1 MARRSRRIPPQM
13 LASLLGGA
21 NATGERLDGRI
32 EERLDFMSN
41 LRGESPEAS
50 RDLDRSLLLEV
61 SRVREALEAAKA
73 TQAEMRELLEKLTAP
88 PWHVA
93 TFLASVT
100 TAFGQRFEVLHRD
113 ARRLVAVHQ
122 DVELSE
128 LRCGDEVYLN
138 EGLNMV
144 MGKSLVLSPGETA
157 VFDRHLADGR
167 LVIRSRDE
175 EIVVLAAAVLGD
187 ETLEQGNLVRWSR
200 TSMMAYERVESAKG
214 EGLFLEGKPA
224 ETFNDIGGLDQEI
237 EKLKRAIL
245 LRHDHPDKARK
256 YDLSRAGSVLLV
268 GPPGTG
274 KTLIAKGLAS
284 WLGDLSPSGRSRFM
298 NIKPGS
304 LHSVWYSQSEQNY
317 REVFRIAREAGEQD
331 PDVPVVLFFDEVDA
345 VSSTRGASMTRVD
358 DRVLMAFAAE
368 LDGLESRG
376 NVMVVGATNR
386 PDSVDPAIMRPGR
399 LADRIINVP
408 RPDRRASGEIFGK
421 HLRPDMPYWLNG
433 NGHDNE
439 SARQEI
445 FESALSRI
453 FSPNGAGDLASVSF
467 ADGSRRSVRPGDLIS
482 GALIAS
488 IALGARERACAREVD
503 TGEGG
508 ISLEDV
514 LVASEEVFAETARV
528 LTRANCSNY
537 LQDMPQDL
545 AVTRVDLTPRR
556 VHRQHRY
563 LSDQ

>member
-1 MARRSRRIPPQM
+1 MARRNRRMPPQM
-13 LASLLGGA
+13 LARLLGGE
-21 NATGERLDGRI
+21 NLTEGRI
-32 EERLDFMSN
+32 EERLDFLST

-50 RDLDRSLLLEV
+50 RDLDRTLLQEV
-61 SRVREALEAAKA
+61 SRVREALEAARA

-100 TAFGQRFEVLHRD
+100 TALGPRFEVLHRD

-122 DVELSE
+122 DVEPSE

-157 VFDRHLADGR
+157 VFDRRLTDGR
-167 LVIRSRDE
+167 MVIRSRDE
-175 EIVVLAAAVLGD
+175 EIVVLAAAVLED
-187 ETLEQGNLVRWSR
+187 ENFEQGNLVRWSR
-200 TSMMAYERVESAKG
+200 TSMMAFERVESAKG
-214 EGLFLEGKPA
+214 EGMFLEGKPA
-224 ETFNDIGGLDQEI
+224 ETFNDIGGLDREI

-274 KTLIAKGLAS
+274 KTLIARGLAS

-317 REVFRIAREAGEQD
+317 REVFRIAREAGESE

-408 RPDRRASGEIFGK
+408 RPDRNATGEIFGK
-421 HLRPDMPYWLNG
+421 HLRPDMPYRANG
-433 NGHDNE
+433 SDNE
-439 SARQEI
+439 AARQEI

-453 FSPNGAGDLASVSF
+453 FSPNGAGDLASITF
-467 ADGSRRSVRPGDLIS
+467 ADGSRRPVRPGDLIS
-482 GALIAS
+482 GAVIAS

-508 ISLEDV
+508 IRLEDV
-514 LVASEEVFAETARV
+514 LVASEEVFAESVRV
-528 LTRANCSNY
+528 LTRANCANY

-545 AVTRVDLTPRR
+545 VVTRVDLTPRR